1 MFPSYHRLRG
11 QIDFRI
17 VPSEISAT
25 VADGRAKH
33 AFPAGTTHDYVMGE
47 VKDISD
53 VEVVVDVVAYADAD
67 DV

>member
-1 MFPSYHRLRG
+1 
-11 QIDFRI
+11 
-17 VPSEISAT
+17 
-25 VADGRAKH
+25 
-33 AFPAGTTHDYVMGE
+33 MGE